1 MSTSNAGV
9 SSALTG
15 IPTSVV
21 SMCRLRLF
29 PDQYVC
35 GSMADGG

>member
-1 MSTSNAGV
+1 MLRSIVSKSTSSAGV

-21 SMCRLRLF
+21 SMDRPL
-29 PDQYVC
+29 P
-35 GSMADGG
+35 SW